1 MKRSPYVLVVS
12 ADAERCQEQVLA
24 LASRGLSAF
33 ACGSAREALCA
44 PRPEILVTDLE
55 LPDHDGLELCE
66 ALMAGSSPIAA
77 VLMVDCASVDV
88 YRRAMHLGIS
98 DLLPQDCEESELAE
112 AVEAANQNLY
122 PEAEPCGWQRSV
134 PSTAASCEHALRELT
149 AWLLIRGVC
158 PSTRCRIATA
168 VGEAFENARRHA
180 YAGDIGTIEIHAGL
194 EGGTLE
200 IEVRDR
206 GEGML
211 SGVPRSRAGRTRG
224 FDRMASLC
232 EELDVQSH
240 PHLGTRIRLTFCVH
254 HTWWGGTQNG
264 DYEDFDFLA
273 PDHVRSLLA
282 DLTGAELPEG
292 LILSPAVAV
301 TVGRLLAGP
310 LTSQPQPSAL

>member
-134 PSTAASCEHALRELT
+134 PSTAASCR
-149 AWLLIRGVC
+149 
-158 PSTRCRIATA
+158 TRLARTDRLAAHPRRVPVDPLRIATA
-168 VGEAFENARRHA
+168 VGEAFENARHA